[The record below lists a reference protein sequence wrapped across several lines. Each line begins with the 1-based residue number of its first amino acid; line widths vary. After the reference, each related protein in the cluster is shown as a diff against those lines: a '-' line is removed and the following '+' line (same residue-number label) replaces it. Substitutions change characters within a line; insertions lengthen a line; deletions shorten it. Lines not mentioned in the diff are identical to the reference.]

1 MRNWLHYCEFSVRE
15 TKKGIYYDGH
25 EREDVV
31 KVLYFNI
38 IRDRSRIILAFFTQ
52 DRLERFIPELLETL
66 ENAVKVEKDSEGNV
80 FVTDLDAKYLIV
92 NQDEKSHHSNDVQK

>member
-1 MRNWLHYCEFSVRE
+1 MLVKSGVLLQFGRNIKDVGALYAE
-15 TKKGIYYDGH
+15 TFWIW
-25 EREDVV
+25 
-31 KVLYFNI
+31 
-38 IRDRSRIILAFFTQ
+38 DRSRIILAFFTQ
-52 DRLERFIPELLETL
+52 DRLERFIPELLGTL